1 MMTWIRRQRDGAVG
15 RQLIRRTPRLCA
27 AVLRGVIESGLVRA
41 EQGDPELVESLALAF
56 PEKSLRE
63 RVALVRQCLADEL
76 IDGMWQHR
84 LELLEP
90 AALRRAVEEMRTIG
104 GEHLAAA
111 QASGRPI
118 IYVTAHYGAFVLAAL
133 KAAQEIPARRLNF
146 FYNPAA
152 RNEYAPTNDALLE
165 RMNAAC
171 GIIHNDRRGV
181 VTAMKCL
188 ARGES
193 LCLVADQVNPTG
205 ELLFVPFFGRFYAAM
220 PGTAFF
226 AERSEALILPC
237 FARNG
242 PRGALLEVHEAI
254 DVRQLA
260 GATSAETQ
268 FQVTAAIFAVFER
281 QLRAAPSPWRYWRG
295 FRSLALRSP
304 LVPRSA
310 ADVQSGVSE
319 LAALLAHDP
328 AAQSALRA
336 LEPAVAANPFP

>member
-1 MMTWIRRQRDGAVG
+1 MIAWFQRQRDREFG
-15 RQLIRRTPRLCA
+15 RRLIRHAPGLVA
-27 AVLRGVIESGLVRA
+27 ELLRGAIRSGIVRA
-41 EQGDPELVESLALAF
+41 ERDEPELVESLALAF
-56 PEKSLRE
+56 PERSPRE
-63 RVALVRQCLADEL
+63 RAVLVRQCLADECV
-76 IDGMWQHR
+76 DGMWQHR
-84 LELLEP
+84 LELLGP
-90 AALRRAVEEMRTIG
+90 AALRHSVDEMRIIG

-111 QASGRPI
+111 HASGRPI

-133 KAAQEIPARRLNF
+133 KAAQEFPAKRLNF

-188 ARGES
+188 GRGES

-205 ELLFVPFFGRFYAAM
+205 EMLFVPFFGRFYAAM

-226 AERSEALILPC
+226 AERSDALILPC

-242 PRGALLEVHEAI
+242 ARGAVLELHEAI
-254 DVRQLA
+254 DVRRFA
-260 GATSAETQ
+260 GAASAETQ
-268 FQVTAAIFAVFER
+268 FQVTAAIFAAFER

-310 ADVQSGVSE
+310 ADVRGGVRE
-319 LAALLAHDP
+319 LATLLAHDP
-328 AAQSALRA
+328 AAQGALRA
-336 LEPAVAANPFP
+336 LEPAAANFLP